1 MRREFTTLSRVVSHT
16 FEGELDNS
24 SMENKILLF
33 SSSFAVML
41 TATGDEDGCSISF
54 EFPHRHYRLVTDFGF
69 VKGELIGH
77 DLLDDDDLE
86 QLHKAEQQKVA
97 RAAEARREQFE
108 RLKKEFGD
116 AEPIRD

>member
-16 FEGELDNS
+16 FEGELDNN

-41 TATGDEDGCSISF
+41 TATGDEDGCSLSF
-54 EFPHRHYRLVTDFGF
+54 DFPHGHCRLVTEWGF
-69 VKGELIGH
+69 NKGELTSH

-86 QLHKAEQQKVA
+86 QLHKAEQVKVA
-97 RAAEARREQFE
+97 RAAEARRELFE
-108 RLKKEFGD
+108 ELKREFG
-116 AEPIRD
+116 E